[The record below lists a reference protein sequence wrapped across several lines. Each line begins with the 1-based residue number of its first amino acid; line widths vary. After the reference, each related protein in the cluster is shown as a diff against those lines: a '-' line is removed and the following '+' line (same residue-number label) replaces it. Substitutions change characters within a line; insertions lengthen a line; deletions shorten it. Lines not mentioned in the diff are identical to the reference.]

1 MTEIEQGTEDNFELE
16 IFKTVL
22 IGDSAVGK
30 TSIISAFTKGFFDE
44 NQEVTTSANYSSKA
58 LYYEPY
64 EKGCHF
70 QIWDTCGQEKYRS
83 LNYIFYKDA
92 KIAILVYD
100 ITQRK
105 SYQSIVEYWYDEV
118 KQKAAKDTLIV
129 LCANKSDLIED
140 EIVDPVL
147 AAKWAKGFDVPF
159 FQISAKNIKGI
170 RDLFVD
176 LGQIKLNRM
185 FDFSEI
191 NRKLEMGDKEGS
203 IEGNNNNDNKESN
216 NKKEKTEKNEK
227 KNTNKD
233 NKKEHKHKSKSHK
246 KNDNIKLGEDELFR
260 IDEYNSRSRCC

>member
-1 MTEIEQGTEDNFELE
+1 MTELEQGTEDDFELE

-147 AAKWAKGFDVPF
+147 AAKWAKGYGVPF

-176 LGQIKLNRM
+176 LSFQLHQSLIFFHLTILQMAVPNRAP
-185 FDFSEI
+185 FSLLSHYHKYPFCKKFYEIDDFQ
-191 NRKLEMGDKEGS
+191 
-203 IEGNNNNDNKESN
+203 
-216 NKKEKTEKNEK
+216 
-227 KNTNKD
+227 
-233 NKKEHKHKSKSHK
+233 
-246 KNDNIKLGEDELFR
+246 
-260 IDEYNSRSRCC
+260 

>member
-1 MTEIEQGTEDNFELE
+1 MTEIESGTEDDFDLE

-22 IGDSAVGK
+22 VGDSAVGK

-44 NQEVTTSANYSSKA
+44 DQQVTTSANYSSKA
-58 LYYEPY
+58 LYYGPY

-100 ITQRK
+100 ITQGK
-105 SYQSIVEYWYDEV
+105 SYQSIIEYWYDEV
-118 KQKAAKDTLIV
+118 KQKAAKDTMIV
-129 LCANKSDLIED
+129 LVANKSDLIED

-159 FQISAKNIKGI
+159 FQISAKTIKDV
-170 RDLFVD
+170 RNLFVD
-176 LGQIKLNRM
+176 LGQAKLNKM

-191 NRKLEMGDKEGS
+191 NRKLQMGDEGS
-203 IEGNNNNDNKESN
+203 NIEGIEGNNSNMESN
-216 NKKEKTEKNEK
+216 SKTERIEKKNISKSNKKEKQ
-227 KNTNKD
+227 
-233 NKKEHKHKSKSHK
+233 HKSKSHK
-246 KNDNIKLGEDELFR
+246 KNDHIKLGEDELFR

>member
-1 MTEIEQGTEDNFELE
+1 MIEIEQGTEDDFDLE

-30 TSIISAFTKGFFDE
+30 TSIISAFTQGIFDE
-44 NQEVTTSANYSSKA
+44 NQKVTTSANYSSKA

-105 SYQSIVEYWYDEV
+105 TYQSIIEYWYDEV
-118 KQKAAKDTLIV
+118 KQKAAKDTMIV

-140 EIVDPVL
+140 EIVDPVI
-147 AAKWAKGFDVPF
+147 AAKWAKGFNIPF

-170 RDLFVD
+170 RDMFVD
-176 LGQIKLNRM
+176 LGQTKLNRM
-185 FDFSEI
+185 YDFSEI
-191 NRKLEMGDKEGS
+191 NRKLEMGDEGGN
-203 IEGNNNNDNKESN
+203 IEENNNDNMECN
-216 NKKEKTEKNEK
+216 NKTEKIEK
-227 KNTNKD
+227 KNTSED
-233 NKKEHKHKSKSHK
+233 NKKEHKHKHKSKSRK
-246 KNDNIKLGEDELFR
+246 KNDNIRLGEDELFR
-260 IDEYNSRSRCC
+260 IDEYGSRSRCC